1 MFPSDNGS
9 IDYEEFKR
17 YIIDKE
23 ILKSL
28 VDEVCYEMQ
37 DAFNVFDR
45 DGNGFIDKEE
55 LKKVLMQVG
64 KSSISQLQ
72 FSV

>member
-1 MFPSDNGS
+1 
-9 IDYEEFKR
+9 
-17 YIIDKE
+17 
-23 ILKSL
+23 
-28 VDEVCYEMQ
+28 VCYEMQ